1 MIILINFFLVANPK
15 ININGAPIGT
25 TTCYGIILV
34 LNIVAITRRLKL
46 KLPVSELIVKPGI
59 SALAMGIV
67 LYFVAPLFSGMGRI
81 VSAALPIIIGAA
93 TYAIMIVAVK
103 GINEEDIALLPKAE
117 LLTKICKKLKVIR

>member
-1 MIILINFFLVANPK
+1 M
-15 ININGAPIGT
+15 
-25 TTCYGIILV
+25 
-34 LNIVAITRRLKL
+34 NIVAITRRLKL